1 MVHHKTHY
9 PYALGG
15 MLAPSSDL
23 ASLPMIS
30 TRLLTRTR
38 GLFLSVHTESFPRL
52 RYMLGKGV
60 YPSPLGYC
68 GFPKSIC
75 TSVNN
80 VGTAFSFDSFMRN
93 FNLLYF
99 HQVICHG
106 IPDDRILLDG
116 DVVKI
121 DVSVYAALYLA
132 LHNAFFS

>member
-1 MVHHKTHY
+1 
-9 PYALGG
+9 
-15 MLAPSSDL
+15 
-23 ASLPMIS
+23 MI
-30 TRLLTRTR
+30 
-38 GLFLSVHTESFPRL
+38 
-52 RYMLGKGV
+52 GKGV

-80 VGTAFSFDSFMRN
+80 VGIVFLLDCLLRS
-93 FNLLYF
+93 FNLMLL

-121 DVSVYAALYLA
+121 DVSVYAPLHMALYNALDFDLA
-132 LHNAFFS
+132 LCSFVNGVHGDNCHTFYAGTPAPASRALVDCTHECMMQAIAGGIQ

>member
-1 MVHHKTHY
+1 
-9 PYALGG
+9 
-15 MLAPSSDL
+15 
-23 ASLPMIS
+23 MI
-30 TRLLTRTR
+30 
-38 GLFLSVHTESFPRL
+38 
-52 RYMLGKGV
+52 GKGV

-80 VGTAFSFDSFMRN
+80 VGTAFLLDCSLRS
-93 FNLLYF
+93 FNLMLL

-121 DVSVYAALYLA
+121 DVSVYAPLHMA
-132 LHNAFFS
+132 LHNALVF